1 MSLILANEVVYGF
14 FGAARMRLGSVC
26 NRNCSSVL
34 GRVLVSLK
42 ARQSCEKV
50 KAKGPDNL
58 GRPAVRR
65 DRSAASECFGAM
77 FRSLSGL
84 LIRFDCAADNGI
96 FKPQKVK
103 EFPDLFSWIDE
114 QKVERGRSQ
123 DINYSPQRR
132 IPSNGL
138 FGDHVGVK
146 SRRPAQ
152 NGQRRGCLTRL

>member
-103 EFPDLFSWIDE
+103 EFPDLFPGSM
-114 QKVERGRSQ
+114 S
-123 DINYSPQRR
+123 RR
-132 IPSNGL
+132 SNGVEARISITL
-138 FGDHVGVK
+138 PKEEYLATASSATTLVSKAADRPKTDNGGD
-146 SRRPAQ
+146 A
-152 NGQRRGCLTRL
+152 